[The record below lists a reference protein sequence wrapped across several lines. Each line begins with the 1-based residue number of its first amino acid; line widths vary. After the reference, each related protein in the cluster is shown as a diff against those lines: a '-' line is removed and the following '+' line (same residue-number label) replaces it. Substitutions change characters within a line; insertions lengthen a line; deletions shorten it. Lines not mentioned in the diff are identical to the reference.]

1 MFCSNLDK
9 AGANMSVVISKLK
22 EQKQVNGLDFPLLIE
37 NDATLKSQNKDQFL
51 TWVQDNK
58 TELQDKLIQH
68 GAVLFR
74 GFPLDSAAEFEQMLD
89 HTDYINMPYVGGAAP
104 REQVTQSR
112 IVTANESPAT
122 ETIPF
127 HHEMAQVPN
136 PPGYIFFYCETP
148 SQTGGAT
155 SILHSAE
162 ICKTLFD
169 LNPSFADK
177 IEQDGVRYV
186 RVMPEITDNT
196 SAIGRSWKDTFQV
209 ETREAAE
216 TVMEEAKMSW
226 QWFDNGNLKTQTNTL
241 PAIRFDEDTQQKV
254 FFNSIVAVFT
264 GWNDTRNQGKTAV
277 ETGKGELMDE
287 ETIQALVDKMS
298 TMCVNFKWQAGDVLW
313 VNNYTVLHARQPF
326 EGDRRILASI
336 SYK

>member
-1 MFCSNLDK
+1 
-9 AGANMSVVISKLK
+9 MSVVISKLN

-37 NDATLKSQNKDQFL
+37 NNATPIKQNKAHFL
-51 TWVQDNK
+51 AWIKDNK
-58 TELQDKLIQH
+58 VELQDTLIKH

-74 GFPLDSAAEFEQMLD
+74 GFPVESASEFEQMLD
-89 HTDYINMPYVGGAAP
+89 HTDYKNMPYVGGAAP
-104 REQVTQSR
+104 REQVTPSR

-148 SQTGGAT
+148 SNTGGAT

-169 LNPSFADK
+169 LNPEFARK

-186 RVMPEITDNT
+186 RVMPDVTDNT

-209 ETREAAE
+209 ETREGAE
-216 TVMEEAKMSW
+216 AVMQEAGMSW
-226 QWFDNGNLKTQTNTL
+226 QWLENGNLKTQTKTL
-241 PAIRFDEDTQQKV
+241 PAIRFDEETQQKV

-264 GWNDTRNQGKTAV
+264 GWNDARNQGKTAV
-277 ETGKGELMDE
+277 ETGKGELMDDV
-287 ETIQALVDKMS
+287 TIQALVKKMNS
-298 TMCVNFKWQAGDVLW
+298 MCVNFKWQAGDVLW

-326 EGDRRILASI
+326 EGERRILASI
-336 SYK
+336 SFK